1 MFEIHLK
8 DGFCTIKQS
17 VWKDSQ
23 FACSK
28 MEKIIFN
35 IRLSINYLVQHLLTH
50 SWATS
55 KFWCDQFH
63 WRPRKCFRFTPH
75 QHWREKETHNTSL
88 GPPSLSNLP
97 WPFCN
102 EDRIPP
108 GQEIDCEPWT
118 MQILT
123 SAMSPCSYFNQKYP
137 ALSVT
142 VSAQIMP
149 WNHPPPLAT
158 NSLSTNW
165 SNW

>member
-1 MFEIHLK
+1 MASAPSNS
-8 DGFCTIKQS
+8 QS
-17 VWKDSQ
+17 
-23 FACSK
+23 
-28 MEKIIFN
+28 EKTHNLPAARWRKFILN

-102 EDRIPP
+102 EDPIPP

-142 VSAQIMP
+142 VSAQITP